1 MSAFQADRRGFESH
15 HPLSWIIVSTLLEK
29 VINTDQLTIRSGQ
42 RTGIVY
48 LEKRKMDQ
56 NNLQRIEERI
66 NDIYYDVKM
75 FISFLVL
82 LLLIDL
88 SIFSLIILWYL
99 YG

>member
-1 MSAFQADRRGFESH
+1 
-15 HPLSWIIVSTLLEK
+15 

>member
-15 HPLSWIIVSTLLEK
+15 RPLSWIIVSTLLEK